1 VLIVLGGLPG
11 TGKTSIARE
20 LARRLAA
27 MHVRIDTIEQT
38 LKQTGAVPGPTD
50 DHGYR
55 VAYAIAED
63 NLKLGL
69 TVIADS
75 VNPVA
80 VTRDAWRAVAE
91 RAGVTAFEVEIVC
104 SDAGKHRR
112 RVETRFPDIAGHER
126 SSWED
131 VLARDYER
139 WDQADLVIDTAGTD
153 LNDVVTRLVSQLPG
167 D

>member
-1 VLIVLGGLPG
+1 
-11 TGKTSIARE
+11 
-20 LARRLAA
+20 

-38 LKQTGAVPGPTD
+38 LKQTGAVPGPMD

-75 VNPVA
+75 VNPAA

-91 RAGVTAFEVEIVC
+91 RAGVAFVEVEVVC
-104 SDAGKHRR
+104 SDADEHRR
-112 RVETRFPDIAGHER
+112 RVETRVADILGLELPT
-126 SSWED
+126 WDD
-131 VLARDYER
+131 VLARDYETWR
-139 WDQADLVIDTAGTD
+139 QADLVIDTAGTD